1 MSLLSLHDYN
11 QLTLPIQSLPN
22 MFGALNRFISRLDSD
37 APPQP
42 SRDTPSAF
50 GFQVL
55 RNKNTDIPIEPWYD
69 FIVGINGR
77 QIDSP
82 DSTSFAV
89 EIRNCAG
96 STVALTIW
104 SAKGQRVRTL
114 QVAVPTPSPTLGLT
128 LQWTSISSTEHVWHV
143 LDVIP
148 DSPADTAGL
157 LPYGDYIVGTP
168 EGNVHG
174 EAGLGE
180 LVEDYLSRTLRLWVY
195 NHEYAV
201 TRLVTLTPSRSWG
214 GEGALG
220 CVLGFGALHR
230 LPKPLQLNEPPAG
243 PGETL
248 FERASFSNEEQYTRP
263 GSAAANAN
271 ANANLRSYPSGS
283 SLYKAAQQQSGD
295 LLVPAT
301 LASPP
306 PPPTGA
312 SSSAAAAPGPPR
324 GAGAGARKARKVVS
338 PNSAFDEYFK
348 EGEQKSKEEDFTPAA
363 TRSAPPPPPKKM
375 GGGPPPAKSPEAGSE
390 GQEVVEAEAS

>member
-1 MSLLSLHDYN
+1 
-11 QLTLPIQSLPN
+11 

-37 APPQP
+37 GPPQP
-42 SRDTPSAF
+42 SRDSRNAF

-55 RNKNTDIPIEPWYD
+55 RNKNSDIPIEPWYD
-69 FIVGINGR
+69 FIIGINGR
-77 QIDSP
+77 QIEEP
-82 DSTSFAV
+82 DSNSFAI

-96 STVALTIW
+96 STVTLTIW

-128 LQWTSISSTEHVWHV
+128 LQWTPIASTEDVWHI

-148 DSPADTAGL
+148 DSPADNAGL

-201 TRLVTLTPSRSWG
+201 TRLVTITPSRSWG
-214 GEGALG
+214 GSGALG

-230 LPKPLQLNEPPAG
+230 LPAPLNEPPPG

-248 FERASFSNEEQYTRP
+248 FETARFSNEETRP
-263 GSAAANAN
+263 GSA
-271 ANANLRSYPSGS
+271 ANLRSYPSGS
-283 SLYKAAQQQSGD
+283 SLYKASLNQQPGD

-306 PPPTGA
+306 PPPPVGA
-312 SSSAAAAPGPPR
+312 STSGPSR
-324 GAGAGARKARKVVS
+324 AGRKARKVVS

-363 TRSAPPPPPKKM
+363 KSAPPPPPKM
-375 GGGPPPAKSPEAGSE
+375 GGPPPAAKSPGPENEDQIE
-390 GQEVVEAEAS
+390 GQAGEDAS

>member
-1 MSLLSLHDYN
+1 MGDSTTKALMLAPWRFSA
-11 QLTLPIQSLPN
+11 QLPRSIHVIAVSTSQRSIAYYIQPLPT

-37 APPQP
+37 SPSQP
-42 SRDTPSAF
+42 SRDSRNDF

-55 RNKNTDIPIEPWYD
+55 RNKNNDIPIEPWYD
-69 FIVGINGR
+69 FIIGINGR
-77 QIDSP
+77 QIEEP
-82 DSTSFAV
+82 DSNSFAI

-96 STVALTIW
+96 SNATLTIW

-128 LQWTSISSTEHVWHV
+128 LQWTPISSTEDVWHI

-148 DSPADTAGL
+148 DSPADNAGL

-201 TRLVTLTPSRSWG
+201 TRLVTITPSRSWG
-214 GEGALG
+214 GSGALG

-230 LPKPLQLNEPPAG
+230 LPAPLNEPPAG

-248 FERASFSNEEQYTRP
+248 FETARFSNEENRP
-263 GSAAANAN
+263 GSA
-271 ANANLRSYPSGS
+271 ANLRSYPSGS
-283 SLYKAAQQQSGD
+283 SLYKAGLNQQSGD

-301 LASPP
+301 LAS
-306 PPPTGA
+306 T
-312 SSSAAAAPGPPR
+312 PGPPR
-324 GAGAGARKARKVVS
+324 AGRKARKVVS

-348 EGEQKSKEEDFTPAA
+348 EGEQKSKEEDFTPA
-363 TRSAPPPPPKKM
+363 TKSAPPPPPRM
-375 GGGPPPAKSPEAGSE
+375 GGPPPAAKSPGPEHDGQIE
-390 GQEVVEAEAS
+390 GQTGEDAS

>member
-1 MSLLSLHDYN
+1 
-11 QLTLPIQSLPN
+11 

-37 APPQP
+37 APPQT
-42 SRDTPSAF
+42 SRDIPSAF

-55 RNKNTDIPIEPWYD
+55 RNKNIDIPIEPWYD

-77 QIDSP
+77 QIDHP
-82 DSTSFAV
+82 DPHSFAV

-96 STVALTIW
+96 ASVALTVW

-128 LQWTSISSTEHVWHV
+128 LQWTTISSTEHVWHV

-148 DSPADTAGL
+148 DSPADNAGL

-180 LVEDYLSRTLRLWVY
+180 LVDDYLSRTLRLWVY

-230 LPKPLQLNEPPAG
+230 LPAPLHEPPPG

-248 FERASFSNEEQYTRP
+248 FERATFGNEDHHHTRP
-263 GSAAANAN
+263 GSAT
-271 ANANLRSYPSGS
+271 ANLRSYPSGS
-283 SLYKAAQQQSGD
+283 SLYNKAVAGGLNSNNNNQQQQQSGD

-306 PPPTGA
+306 PLGA
-312 SSSAAAAPGPPR
+312 SAAAAGPPR
-324 GAGAGARKARKVVS
+324 GGRKARKVVS
-338 PNSAFDEYFK
+338 PNSAFEEYFK
-348 EGEQKSKEEDFTPAA
+348 EGEQKSKEEDSFTTPAA
-363 TRSAPPPPPKKM
+363 AAPPPPPPKM
-375 GGGPPPAKSPEAGSE
+375 GGGPPPAKSPEE
-390 GQEVVEAEAS
+390 PETKGQEAEEAEAP